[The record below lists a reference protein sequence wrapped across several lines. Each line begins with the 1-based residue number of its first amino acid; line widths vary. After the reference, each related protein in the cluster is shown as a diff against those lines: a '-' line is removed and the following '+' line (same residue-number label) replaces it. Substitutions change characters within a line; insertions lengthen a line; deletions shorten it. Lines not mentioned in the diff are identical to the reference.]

1 MPARI
6 EALETEIAQ
15 RTQAMNQPRFFQR
28 DSSAVMADQ
37 QLLANR
43 QTELEA
49 AYARWQVLEG

>member
-1 MPARI
+1 
-6 EALETEIAQ
+6 
-15 RTQAMNQPRFFQR
+15 MNQPRFCQR

-37 QLLANR
+37 QLLATR